1 MRITIHPATPRL
13 WRRESQRA
21 RLCAELTSRRI
32 VVWGGGMFAPFV
44 TVWFK
49 TLERVPI
56 KGKTPAAL
64 TKACLDQFVAAPAVL
79 STFFCVMTLMEGKTV
94 EDAKKKWETVSE
106 NQLPVAEADDSPLSQ
121 PLRPTG
127 RSGCP
132 SNA

>member
-1 MRITIHPATPRL
+1 
-13 WRRESQRA
+13 
-21 RLCAELTSRRI
+21 
-32 VVWGGGMFAPFV
+32 MFAPFV

-64 TKACLDQFVAAPAVL
+64 TKACLDQFVAAPVVL

-106 NQLPVAEADDSPLSQ
+106 NQLPVPEADDSPLSQ
-121 PLRPTG
+121 PSRPTG
-127 RSGCP
+127 RSGYP
-132 SNA
+132 FNA